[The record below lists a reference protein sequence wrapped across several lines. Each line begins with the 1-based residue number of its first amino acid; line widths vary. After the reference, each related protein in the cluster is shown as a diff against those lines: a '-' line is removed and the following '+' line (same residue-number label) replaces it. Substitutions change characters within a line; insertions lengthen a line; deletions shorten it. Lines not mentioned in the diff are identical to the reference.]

1 MSKKNKKEIKKSK
14 QAKLKQRSPEK
25 VSFWKNSALLIP
37 IAVILLVTAIVFS
50 PSINNDFVN
59 WDDDVNVLEN
69 ENLDGF
75 NMESIKKIFH
85 YKDGI
90 VIGNYNP
97 LPIFTF
103 LIDKELLGGYDKKT
117 GKFNAKPFHVNNL
130 ILHLIC
136 ILFVYRILLLMDLS
150 TNAAIIGALLF
161 AIHPMRVESVAW
173 ITERKDVV
181 LGVFYFGAIISY
193 IKYLKA
199 SADDKRFYY
208 ILTLVLFI
216 LSLFSKIQAVA
227 FPLSMLAID
236 YYFKR
241 EMELK
246 RIFEKLPHFGLS
258 LAFGLAGIF
267 FLNQQGSL
275 AVTDDVTN
283 YNMLDRLVIGTFSYC
298 VYLVKLVI
306 PYEMVPMYPYPSK
319 LLWYYKITPPIVLAI
334 AALFFYWYKHKK
346 TVLVFG
352 LAFFTFN
359 VMFLLQ
365 VVGAGQALKAD
376 RFTYIPYFG
385 LFFIIAYG
393 YDYFVKRSPNYKPF
407 LTAGLGIYLL
417 VMAVMSFQQCKIWKD
432 GEVMWT
438 HVLKSYERSS
448 LAWGNRARW
457 KREKQG
463 DAEGAIADYKQAIE
477 MTKSKP
483 DGTYFNSL
491 GKTYFDTN
499 RPVEAIENYNKAIAV
514 EDDNA
519 EFYAN
524 RGAAHGSQN
533 RMDLALA
540 DLTKAIELDN
550 DHDNS
555 YLNRSLV
562 YTATGQHELA
572 IKDHENYLRLKPN
585 SPDIWYEKGMALM
598 RVGLYQESLQSLTK
612 AISFSPNPNQGLFY
626 RERARLQV
634 RFLNNKAAA
643 QQDVQAAQARGAQVD
658 GELLQMVQ

>member
-1 MSKKNKKEIKKSK
+1 MSKKNKKELKKNK
-14 QAKLKQRSPEK
+14 KAKLKKKGPVK
-25 VSFWKNSALLIP
+25 VSFWKNSALLMP

-50 PSINNDFVN
+50 PSVNNDFVN

-69 ENLDGF
+69 ENLNGF

-103 LIDKELLGGYDKKT
+103 LIDKELLGGFDKKT
-117 GKFNAKPFHVNNL
+117 GKFNAKPFHIHNL
-130 ILHLIC
+130 VLHLIC
-136 ILFVYRILLLMDLS
+136 ILLVYRILLLFNLS

-173 ITERKDVV
+173 VTERKDVL
-181 LGVFYFGAIISY
+181 LGVFYFAAIISY

-199 SADDKRFYY
+199 AADKKRFYY

-227 FPLSMLAID
+227 LPLSMLAID

-241 EMELK
+241 EMNFN
-246 RIFEKLPHFGLS
+246 RIVEKLPHFALS

-267 FLNQQGSL
+267 FLSEQGSL
-275 AVTDDVTN
+275 AVTGDEVTN
-283 YNMLDRLVIGTFSYC
+283 YTFMHRLVIGTFSYC
-298 VYLVKLVI
+298 IYLIKLVV
-306 PYEMVPMYPYPSK
+306 PYEMVPMYPYPSVIPTS
-319 LLWYYKITPPIVLAI
+319 YYFTPIAVLAI
-334 AALFFYWYKHKK
+334 VALFFYWYKQKK
-346 TVLVFG
+346 TALVFG

-393 YDYFVKRSPNYKPF
+393 YDYFVKQRPNYKTF
-407 LTAGLGIYLL
+407 LTAGLGIYL
-417 VMAVMSFQQCKIWKD
+417 VAMAGLSFKQCKIWKN

-438 HVLKSYERSS
+438 HVIKYYEKST

-457 KREKQG
+457 KRESG
-463 DAEGAIADYKQAIE
+463 NIEGAIADYKEAIRL
-477 MTKSKP
+477 KP
-483 DGTYFNSL
+483 EGTSHNSL

-499 RPVEAIENYNKAIAV
+499 RPNEAIENYNKAIALV
-514 EDDNA
+514 DDNA

-524 RGAAHGSQN
+524 RGAAYGSIN
-533 RMDLALA
+533 RLDLALA
-540 DLTKAIELDN
+540 DLSKAIELDS

-562 YTATGQHELA
+562 YVGTGQHELA

-585 SPDIWYEKGMALM
+585 SPDIWYEKGMAQI
-598 RVGLYQESLQSLTK
+598 RVGRYQESLQSLTK
-612 AISFSPNPNQGLFY
+612 AITFNQSPNIGLYY

-634 RFLNNKAAA
+634 YYLNNKAAA
-643 QQDVQAAQARGAQVD
+643 QQDAQAAQSRGAQID
-658 GELLQMVQ
+658 AELAQALQ